1 MRTLKRLIARTG
13 NFATMRS
20 GDARLREEV
29 EEHLALQTGA
39 NMREGMTPKEARRQA
54 VLKFGPVEAVRE
66 GFHAEEGL
74 PLIEGLLQD
83 VRFALRML
91 GKAPAFTLA
100 AVLTL
105 ALGIGANA
113 AIFALVNALMLKSL
127 PVANPGTLLRLGNQ
141 NDCCVGMGFHD
152 NGDYSMFTTDS
163 YEFLRKNV
171 PEFEDLTAIQ
181 AGFGYRPVVVRRD
194 GSQDSS
200 RSVMGEFVSGNY
212 FRTFGLKAAAGRL
225 LADSDDVAGAPMTA
239 LMSYR
244 TWKSAFNGDP
254 TVVGSTFRVNTKPVT
269 IVGVAPDGF
278 YGDRLLSTPP
288 EFYLPI
294 ESMPAIANV
303 TYVHGSDMQWLY
315 LIGRVR
321 PGVVQAQLQQK
332 VSALLRQQLATT
344 PPYMSQERK
353 DKLAKMH
360 VVLTAGGGGIQAMQE
375 EYHRHLLLLMWVSGL
390 VLLIACANIANLLLV
405 RGMARK
411 TEMSVRTALGAGRG
425 RIARQLLTESVLLAL
440 LGGVAGLVV
449 AYAGTRMLLA
459 LAFPGAHDVPIQA
472 SPSLEVLAFAFGLS
486 LVTGALFGVAP
497 AWIASR
503 TEPADALR
511 NGMRSTA
518 GGATLLQRGLV
529 VFQAALSLVLL
540 VGAGMFSESLSKL
553 EHIDLKLDARNR
565 YIVHMNPQT
574 AGYGQRQVGDLYRT
588 IEERFHALPGV
599 DKVGISSYTP
609 MEDNNNSWNV
619 HVQGKPD
626 PRLSASFIKANPE
639 YFDSVGTKVV
649 RGRGIGVQD
658 TATSTAVAVVNE
670 SFVKKLFQPGENPIG
685 QHFGGGEKSAGD
697 YEIVGVVEDTAYQSA
712 RWKDHM
718 MYFTPLLQRPASWK
732 DPIEKDEDM
741 YVGAIVLKTGRPIP
755 DMEELAR
762 KTLAGINPN
771 LSVVKFQSFDAQI
784 GDQFSEERM
793 LARLTMLFGVLALL
807 LATLGMYGVTAYA
820 VARRTPEIGIRMAL
834 GAERAGVT
842 AMVMR
847 GAMAETV
854 LGLGIGVPTALL
866 CVRFVVAQL
875 YEVKGIDAGVL
886 TGSVLMLTL
895 AASVAALIPAVRAA
909 SIDPAR
915 ALRAE

>member
-1 MRTLKRLIARTG
+1 
-13 NFATMRS
+13 
-20 GDARLREEV
+20 
-29 EEHLALQTGA
+29 
-39 NMREGMTPKEARRQA
+39 
-54 VLKFGPVEAVRE
+54 
-66 GFHAEEGL
+66 
-74 PLIEGLLQD
+74 
-83 VRFALRML
+83 
-91 GKAPAFTLA
+91 
-100 AVLTL
+100 
-105 ALGIGANA
+105 
-113 AIFALVNALMLKSL
+113 
-127 PVANPGTLLRLGNQ
+127 
-141 NDCCVGMGFHD
+141 
-152 NGDYSMFTTDS
+152 
-163 YEFLRKNV
+163 
-171 PEFEDLTAIQ
+171 
-181 AGFGYRPVVVRRD
+181 
-194 GSQDSS
+194 
-200 RSVMGEFVSGNY
+200 
-212 FRTFGLKAAAGRL
+212 
-225 LADSDDVAGAPMTA
+225 
-239 LMSYR
+239 
-244 TWKSAFNGDP
+244 
-254 TVVGSTFRVNTKPVT
+254 
-269 IVGVAPDGF
+269 
-278 YGDRLLSTPP
+278 
-288 EFYLPI
+288 
-294 ESMPAIANV
+294 
-303 TYVHGSDMQWLY
+303 
-315 LIGRVR
+315 
-321 PGVVQAQLQQK
+321 
-332 VSALLRQQLATT
+332 
-344 PPYMSQERK
+344 
-353 DKLAKMH
+353 
-360 VVLTAGGGGIQAMQE
+360 
-375 EYHRHLLLLMWVSGL
+375 
-390 VLLIACANIANLLLV
+390 
-405 RGMARK
+405 
-411 TEMSVRTALGAGRG
+411 
-425 RIARQLLTESVLLAL
+425 
-440 LGGVAGLVV
+440 
-449 AYAGTRMLLA
+449 
-459 LAFPGAHDVPIQA
+459 
-472 SPSLEVLAFAFGLS
+472 
-486 LVTGALFGVAP
+486 
-497 AWIASR
+497 
-503 TEPADALR
+503 
-511 NGMRSTA
+511 
-518 GGATLLQRGLV
+518 
-529 VFQAALSLVLL
+529 
-540 VGAGMFSESLSKL
+540 
-553 EHIDLKLDARNR
+553 
-565 YIVHMNPQT
+565 
-574 AGYGQRQVGDLYRT
+574 
-588 IEERFHALPGV
+588 LPGV